1 MVILIFFLFSCKDKK
16 DVIDKIDIDKSSY
29 MIRGYCNNNI
39 DDILKN
45 FGFENG
51 IIRYTIDYIVNGFN
65 FSDEKKSELIEF
77 LYNNNF
83 IENGSINKNK
93 FFLFIEKIKK
103 LIPENTKVNNI
114 LEKYIESKF
123 GIKLDPKKNF
133 PGRENIPEYEK
144 NNCYSAI
151 IEHILKKNEEFII
164 LEKKSK
170 DLAEKVQS

>member
-51 IIRYTIDYIVNGFN
+51 IITYTISYIVNGFN

-83 IENGSINKNK
+83 IENGSINKDK
-93 FFLFIEKIKK
+93 FFLFIEKIKE
-103 LIPENTKVNNI
+103 LIPENSRINDI
-114 LEKYIESKF
+114 LEKHIESKF

-133 PGRENIPEYEK
+133 PGKENIPESEK
-144 NNCYSAI
+144 NNCYNPI
-151 IEHILKKNEEFII
+151 IEYILNVNEEFRI
-164 LEKKSK
+164 LEETNKN
-170 DLAEKVQS
+170 LAEKVKS